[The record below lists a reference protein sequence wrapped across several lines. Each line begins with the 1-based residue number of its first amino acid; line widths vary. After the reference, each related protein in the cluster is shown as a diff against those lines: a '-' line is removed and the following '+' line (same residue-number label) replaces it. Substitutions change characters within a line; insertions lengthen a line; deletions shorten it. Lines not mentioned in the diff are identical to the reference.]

1 MRILFATNPALG
13 HLLPLV
19 PLAQAARDAGH
30 DVLVIGGASLAD
42 ATRDAGLLHV
52 VSGPPDL
59 PSVFAQVPERQG
71 LTGRRLAAA
80 TWKGAFAGVMAQA
93 MAAGTLALA
102 NSWRPDLVVHEDSEQ
117 GSWIAAE
124 RLGMPH
130 IALQATAWRGTGLR
144 LSSEPLNRLLRLHGL
159 PEDSELRAWHRYG
172 FLTSRPPSLHNV
184 DDPVPAG
191 ATPIRPTA
199 PDATGGEP
207 AVWPTA
213 AGEGRPRVVVTMGTL
228 MPGRT
233 EAMVTILDE
242 LETLDLDIVATVGH
256 DIDPAALGSRRPA
269 TRIARYVPMTPLL
282 VGASLLVFHGGSGTM
297 LAGLAA
303 GVPLVVL
310 PIAADQPENADRC
323 RDAGVARVLDAEAR
337 ATGDVRTAAAE
348 VLGDPAYAAAAARV
362 RSEIAAMPVPAAL
375 VPDLE
380 RLANAGPDGVR

>member
-1 MRILFATNPALG
+1 MKILFATNPALG

-19 PLAQAARDAGH
+19 PLARAARDAGH
-30 DVLVIGGASLAD
+30 DVLVIGGASLAE
-42 ATRDAGLLHV
+42 ATRDAGLPHV

-102 NSWRPDLVVHEDSEQ
+102 GTWRPDLVVHEDSEQ
-117 GSWIAAE
+117 GSWIAAD
-124 RLGMPH
+124 RLGIPH
-130 IALQATAWRGTGLR
+130 LALQATAWRGTGLR
-144 LSSEPLNRLLRLHGL
+144 LSSDPLNRLLSLHGL
-159 PEDSELRAWHRYG
+159 PEDPELRAWHRYG
-172 FLTSRPPSLHNV
+172 FLTTRPPSLHNV
-184 DDPVPAG
+184 DDPVPTG

-199 PDATGGEP
+199 PDAAGGEP

-213 AGEGRPRVVVTMGTL
+213 AAERRPRVVVTMGTL

-233 EAMVTILDE
+233 EAMTTILDD
-242 LETLDLDIVATVGH
+242 LEALDVDIVATVGH
-256 DIDPAALGSRRPA
+256 DIDPAALGSRRPT
-269 TRIARYVPMTPLL
+269 TRIARYVPMMPL
-282 VGASLLVFHGGSGTM
+282 VNGASLLVFHGGSGTM

-323 RDAGVARVLDAEAR
+323 RDAGVALVLDPDAR
-337 ATGDVRTAAAE
+337 ASGDVRAAAAE
-348 VLGDPAYAAAAARV
+348 VLRDPAYAFAASRV
-362 RSEIAAMPVPAAL
+362 RSEIAAMPPPEAL

-380 RLANAGPDGVR
+380 RLVNAGPDGVL